1 MKARNKQTGKIV
13 DYIKLYDSTY
23 TVSKNM
29 MVNSNTNECHTKN
42 LKEAEF
48 NELYDIIH
56 QTDLGVND
64 DTSKKDDILDETW
77 RVRLNNSMINLEK
90 YISITDFIGDF
101 FQQELDRICEEVKS
115 KEKCQ
120 LDHDENPEYSKGYDQ
135 AIDDIIN
142 IINK

>member
-1 MKARNKQTGKIV
+1 MSNHYLKAKNKKTGEIEV
-13 DYIKLYDSTY
+13 FTAIDNSSSYDYLSEDLYTHYS
-23 TVSKNM
+23 SK
-29 MVNSNTNECHTKN
+29 
-42 LKEAEF
+42 EF
-48 NELYDIIH
+48 HDLYDIIH

-135 AIDDIIN
+135 AIDDIITL
-142 IINK
+142 IS